1 MISNTSRWAGWL
13 ALAGIL
19 LALAGSTLAQPA
31 PSPQPPPSSVTSSA
45 AFDPVSATNAY
56 LAQLSGEKRARSD
69 AYFEGG
75 YWLQLWDFLLG
86 AAVSLLLLSTGWS
99 ARMRD
104 RAERWSRF
112 RAGQMLLYAGQ
123 YILFSTLIVFPMTIY
138 EGFVRE
144 HKYGLATQTFG
155 PWLGDQAK
163 GLGLGLV
170 FGSLLIAA
178 LYGVVRKLPR
188 TWALWGALTC
198 VGFLLFAQLIAPVF
212 IAPMFNTYTR
222 LTDPALREPI
232 LRLARA
238 QGVSVND
245 VYVSDASR
253 QSTRVSA
260 NVSGFLGTERITLND
275 NLLKRCSLP
284 EIEAVMGHEIGHYVL
299 HHVYKGM
306 LFFAVLIVAG
316 FALIRW
322 AFDRFVAWKGEAWG
336 IRGIGDPAGL
346 PLVVLIFSAYF
357 FVLTPVSNTYI
368 RTDEAE
374 ADLFGINA
382 SAQPDGEAQVDLKLG
397 EYRKLDPSPLE
408 EFLFFDHPGGRSR
421 ILMAMTW
428 KAQHLG
434 QTGKETR
441 AASSPVSS
449 TP

>member
-1 MISNTSRWAGWL
+1 MISNSPRTAGWL
-13 ALAGIL
+13 ALAGVL
-19 LALAGSTLAQPA
+19 LVLAASAPAQPGP
-31 PSPQPPPSSVTSSA
+31 PSQAPPSSA
-45 AFDPVSATNAY
+45 ASVATFDPVAATNAY
-56 LAQLSGEKRARSD
+56 LATVSGEKRARSD

-75 YWLQLWDFLLG
+75 YWLQLWNFLLG
-86 AAVSLLLLSTGWS
+86 AAVSVLLLATGWS

-112 RAGQMLLYAGQ
+112 RAGQTFLYALQ
-123 YILFSTLIVFPMTIY
+123 YVLVSTLLVFPMTVY

-144 HKYGLATQTFG
+144 HEYGLATQTFG
-155 PWLGDQAK
+155 PWLADQAK

-170 FGSLLIAA
+170 FGGLLITF

-188 TWALWGALTC
+188 TWALWGAVTC
-198 VGFLLFAQLIAPVF
+198 VGILLFIQLIAPVF
-212 IAPMFNTYTR
+212 IAPMFNTSTR

-232 LRLARA
+232 LRIARA

-284 EIEAVMGHEIGHYVL
+284 EIEAVMAHEIGHYVL

-306 LFFAVLIVAG
+306 LFFG
-316 FALIRW
+316 H
-322 AFDRFVAWKGEAWG
+322 
-336 IRGIGDPAGL
+336 
-346 PLVVLIFSAYF
+346 
-357 FVLTPVSNTYI
+357 
-368 RTDEAE
+368 
-374 ADLFGINA
+374 
-382 SAQPDGEAQVDLKLG
+382 
-397 EYRKLDPSPLE
+397 PS
-408 EFLFFDHPGGRSR
+408 GRSR

-428 KAQHLG
+428 KAEHAG
-434 QTGKETR
+434 R
-441 AASSPVSS
+441 AATEAGPAPRPVES

>member
-1 MISNTSRWAGWL
+1 MISKTLRTAGRL
-13 ALAGIL
+13 ALARVL

-31 PSPQPPPSSVTSSA
+31 PSSQPPPSSVTSPA
-45 AFDPVSATNAY
+45 GFDPVAATNAY
-56 LAQLSGEKRARSD
+56 LATVSGEKRARSD

-86 AAVSLLLLSTGWS
+86 AAVPVLLLSTRWS
-99 ARMRD
+99 ARMRG

-112 RAGQMLLYAGQ
+112 RAGQTLLYAGQ
-123 YILFSTLIVFPMTIY
+123 YVLLSTLLVFPMTIY

-155 PWLGDQAK
+155 PWLADQAK

-170 FGSLLIAA
+170 FGSLLITL
-178 LYGVVRKLPR
+178 LYGVVRRLPR
-188 TWALWGALTC
+188 TWALWGAVTC
-198 VGFLLFAQLIAPVF
+198 IGFLLFVQLIAPVF

-232 LRLARA
+232 LRIARA
-238 QGVSVND
+238 QGVNVND

-284 EIEAVMGHEIGHYVL
+284 EIEAVMAHEIGHYVL

-322 AFDRFVAWKGEAWG
+322 AFDRVVAWKGAAWG
-336 IRGIGDPAGL
+336 IRDIGDPAGL
-346 PLVVLIFSAYF
+346 PLVILVFSAYF
-357 FVLTPVSNTYI
+357 FVLTPVTNTYI

-382 SAQPDGEAQVDLKLG
+382 SAQPDGEALVDLKLG
-397 EYRKLDPSPLE
+397 DYRKLDPSPLE
-408 EFLFFDHPGGRSR
+408 EFLFFDHPSGRSR

-434 QTGKETR
+434 RAGKETR
-441 AASSPVSS
+441 TAGGPVASAP
-449 TP
+449 